1 MEYAVKMAWD
11 DRAAVW
17 VATSEDIPGL
27 VLESRS
33 VDTLIEKVR
42 YAIPELLR
50 LNNLET
56 GGTVFFQIKDRF
68 WRNARD

>member
-1 MEYAVKMAWD
+1 MYE
-11 DRAAVW
+11 RAAVW

-33 VDTLIEKVR
+33 VDTLIERAR
-42 YAIPELLR
+42 YAMPELFR

-56 GGTVFFQIKDRF
+56 EGTVLFQIKDRF